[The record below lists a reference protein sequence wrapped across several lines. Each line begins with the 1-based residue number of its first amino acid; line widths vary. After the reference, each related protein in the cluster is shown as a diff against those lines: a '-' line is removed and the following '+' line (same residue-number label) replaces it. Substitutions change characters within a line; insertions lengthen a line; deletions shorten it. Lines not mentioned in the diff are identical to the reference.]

1 MNKYWNSEVNALS
14 DKAQKP
20 NIVKSSRLFGDYLI
34 MLIAP
39 AVLAFLYY
47 GERALSVLAVSIGT
61 AFFCDAVASIVLK
74 KTFYL
79 KDLSG
84 IYAGAAIAM
93 MMPAGVPL
101 YIPAF
106 ASAFAVLAAKI
117 PFGSVKTPFSP
128 AAAGF
133 AFAAL
138 CFKEEIFSYTE
149 NTSTKLLGSVSVG
162 KMLSSGNAL
171 HLDAANY
178 LDLIGGNVAGP
189 MGTGCTVLMLGCCA
203 YLFVRRR
210 RALLATAG
218 FIAACA
224 VFAAVMPRINAPA
237 LTSFALE
244 LSAGSLMFAAVFIVT
259 DPSTLPKKS
268 LNRVIYGAVCGIICM
283 GMRYLGA
290 YEEPVCFA
298 VLFAN
303 GFRPVIDSL
312 LKRIPEIKFNKKAA
326 SVRKEAAANE

>member
-1 MNKYWNSEVNALS
+1 MS

-39 AVLAFLYY
+39 AVLAFFYY
-47 GERALSVLAVSIGT
+47 GEIVIPVLAVSILT
-61 AFFCDAVASIVLK
+61 AFVCDALASILLK

-79 KDLSG
+79 KDLSAV
-84 IYAGAAIAM
+84 YAGAAIAL
-93 MMPAGVPL
+93 MMPAGIPL
-101 YIPAF
+101 YIPAL
-106 ASAFAVLAAKI
+106 ASAFAVLAVKI

-149 NTSTKLLGSVSVG
+149 NTATKLLGSVSVG
-162 KMLSSGNAL
+162 SMLNSGNAL
-171 HLDAANY
+171 HLDAANI
-178 LDLIGGNVAGP
+178 LDLIGGNVAGS
-189 MGTGCTVLMLGCCA
+189 MGTGCIILMLGCCA

-218 FIAACA
+218 FIVACA
-224 VFAAVMPRINAPA
+224 VFATVFPRINASAP
-237 LTSFALE
+237 TSVALE
-244 LSAGSLMFAAVFIVT
+244 LSAGSLMFAAVFLVT

-268 LNRVIYGAVCGIICM
+268 LNRVVYGAVCGIACM

-298 VLFAN
+298 VLLAN
-303 GFRPVIDSL
+303 GLRPVIDSA
-312 LKRIPEIKFNKKAA
+312 LKRIPDIKLNKKAA
-326 SVRKEAAANE
+326 SARKGAAVNE